1 VALERTLIADTL
13 GLIEAAET
21 DLLTW
26 GIVDAELTEEEL
38 DSLLRNAV
46 GEGGDSRELRST
58 LLDEVLVVQTP
69 SGGYRSRM
77 AETLRILSR
86 LRQIFPSQHWWE
98 GSPLVLDYR
107 FARRSRHRPRRDV
120 PVADLATSLS
130 GRLGTAGVSAALA
143 MAPALLSGF
152 QVRGSN
158 AIVDGLN
165 RDRDAGVMISAGTG
179 SGKTLAFYMPT
190 LAWIAQSIAEDAA
203 AAVRLLAL
211 YPRGE
216 LLKDQLRAVLQ
227 LSRRIGAASGRPLRI
242 GTWFGL
248 TPRAAFWLKQGWAKG
263 WKEVRHRG
271 RVEGW
276 ECPFLACPECGE
288 PLIWRLSDIDAA
300 RERVCCTGCRV
311 VIDESYITLTRD
323 RASSNPPD
331 VMFTTTES
339 LNRQLA
345 APDQHRAFGIGDRR
359 VRAVLLDE
367 IHTYEGTSGAQNA
380 LLLRRLRRALRG
392 PVLWAGLSAT
402 LENPEEFLAEFATL
416 YGERTSHVAPAA
428 DELEEAGTEYLV
440 ALRHDPGSQTG
451 PLSTTIQATMG
462 LARALDAPGTPYQP
476 APTSHGLFGRKA
488 FVFTDKLDVT
498 NRLYWDLLDAEGWWQ
513 RNRPKNRRILTL
525 AHLRAEQQSRRDPAA
540 REGGPER
547 DQPGQW
553 WWLAERL
560 GRDLDGDE
568 QLVVGR
574 TSSQDAGVDEDAD
587 VIVATATLEVGYDD
601 PAVGAVLQHKAP
613 HDLARFVQ
621 RRGRAGRDPS
631 MRPWT
636 VVVLSDWGRD
646 RVHWELYDQLFDPQL
661 QASHLPLRNR
671 YVLRMQGV
679 YATLDW
685 LGSRLSSVG
694 QDRSAWADLAAPAS
708 ILESSP
714 ERIRNRSQRQTAG
727 AALVR
732 EVLDGGPAREHLRSY
747 LRRSLGL
754 SDDDLGWAE
763 LDAILWSPPR
773 PLMLAVLPTAL
784 RRLRTSWA
792 GEQPSRDDAAVRTR
806 TPLREFIVGNL
817 FDDLLLPEVEIL
829 VPTGAEVDEFE
840 SALLPAVRTL
850 RELMPGNV
858 TRHFGVSSFSR
869 RHWVAL
875 PELGVSHA
883 TIDIA
888 KAYGAEY
895 LGPATATQAGVSVD
909 LYRPTT
915 VRLTIPPDQ
924 VRDASTVSPRWDYEI
939 EPFGTGQLV
948 ELARNRW
955 TAVISRASFHI
966 HALGGGVRLRRFAFG
981 ASGSIV
987 SGAAPQPL
995 AIDFEVEEAAHRQ
1008 PVLGVEFDA
1017 DALRLE
1023 LRLPIPS
1030 WPPTPEER
1038 SARLASVIAADPDLP
1053 SALTWFQRSAIAS
1066 ALAVVAVEAG
1076 RGFAE
1081 VLAASSDDVL
1091 SEALVSAL
1099 ARLGLLVAADP
1110 HALDVG
1116 GQADAASNAARHT
1129 PQPME
1134 QWCCHGVV
1142 LSAARRAVS
1151 HTAGARD
1158 SEWSTWLQRRLAATV
1173 ATTLIEAACLAS
1185 SEMTSDDLAIDV
1197 APAQAESFDVWISE
1211 TSPGGNGQIE
1221 HLQRVI
1227 SENPQRFGRL
1237 LDRSLDP
1244 SDLETLDED
1253 IRGFIAGTQRH
1264 DELRQAGVELQNSWR
1279 RGNHEVTRTFA
1290 ALRERTRDAA
1300 LRPSRAAWTAIV
1312 NRLLGPGSHPQLTE
1326 VVASLLDRWDGYE
1339 REVGLAISGRE
1350 FGALCHADEALD
1362 AAFRIDA
1369 LGGVSSRSRTV
1380 GNFFWP
1386 RTVAVKLGV
1395 EIGDP
1400 FGLLPDTDRAALR
1413 AYLPGRIGAVVVVT
1427 WDEVTRTEVH
1437 ARLRESG
1444 TIDLCFGAGNAGL
1457 ARRVVLQ
1464 LQDDPVDAAALLL
1477 YPAVVGTSIKPD
1489 GTIVVSLALPELA

>member
-1 VALERTLIADTL
+1 LD
-13 GLIEAAET
+13 LIEAVET

-26 GIVDAELTEEEL
+26 GIVDAELTDEEL
-38 DSLLRNAV
+38 DSLLREAV
-46 GEGGDSRELRST
+46 GEAGDPRELRST

-69 SGGYRSRM
+69 SGGFRSRM

-86 LRQIFPSQHWWE
+86 LRQVFPYQHWWE
-98 GSPLVLDYR
+98 GAPLVLDYR
-107 FARRSRHRPRRDV
+107 FAHRSRHRPRRNV
-120 PVADLATSLS
+120 PVADLVTSLS
-130 GRLGTAGVSAALA
+130 GRLGAAGVDATLA

-152 QVRGSN
+152 QVRSSR
-158 AIVDGLN
+158 AVVDGLSH
-165 RDRDAGVMISAGTG
+165 DRDAGVMISAGTG
-179 SGKTLAFYMPT
+179 SGKTLAFYLPT
-190 LAWIAQSIAEDAA
+190 LAWIAQSMTNDTA

-227 LSRRIGAASGRPLRI
+227 LSRRIGLAGGRPLRV

-271 RVEGW
+271 RTEGW
-276 ECPFLACPECGE
+276 ECPFLSCPECGE
-288 PLIWRLSDIDAA
+288 SLIWRLTDIDAR
-300 RERVCCTGCRV
+300 RERLYCTGCRV
-311 VIDESYITLTRD
+311 LLDESYITLTRD
-323 RASSNPPD
+323 RASADPPD
-331 VMFTTTES
+331 IMFTTTES

-345 APDQHRAFGIGDRR
+345 APDQYRAFGIGDRR

-367 IHTYEGTSGAQNA
+367 IHTYEGTTGAQNA

-402 LENPEEFLAEFATL
+402 LQNPEEFLAEFATL
-416 YGERTSHVAPAA
+416 YGDRISHIAPVS
-428 DELEEAGTEYLV
+428 DELEEAGAEYLV
-440 ALRHDPGSQTG
+440 ALRHDPGSLTG
-451 PLSTTIQATMG
+451 PLSTTIQATMA

-476 APTSHGLFGRKA
+476 VPTSHGLFGRKV

-498 NRLYWDLLDAEGWWQ
+498 NRLYWDLLDAEGWWE

-525 AHLRAEQQSRRDPAA
+525 AHLRAEQQSRRDPVA
-540 REGGPER
+540 REGAPER
-547 DQPGQW
+547 DAPGQW

-613 HDLARFVQ
+613 HDLGRFVQ

-671 YVLRMQGV
+671 YVLRMQAV

-685 LGSRLSSVG
+685 LGSRLSLVG

-708 ILESSP
+708 ILETSA
-714 ERIRNRSQRQTAG
+714 ERVRNRSQRQAAG
-727 AALVR
+727 AELLR
-732 EVLDGGPAREHLRSY
+732 EVLDGGPAREHLRSH
-747 LRRSLGL
+747 LRRSLGF
-754 SDDDLGWAE
+754 SDDEFGWAE

-792 GEQPSRDDAAVRTR
+792 GEEPSRDDVAVRTR

-829 VPTGAEVDEFE
+829 VPTGTEVDKVE
-840 SALLPAVRTL
+840 SALLPAIRTL

-869 RHWVAL
+869 RHWVPL
-875 PELGVSHA
+875 PEVGVINA
-883 TIDIA
+883 GLNIRET
-888 KAYGAEY
+888 YGAEY
-895 LGPATATQAGVSVD
+895 IGPATATRAAVSVD
-909 LYRPTT
+909 LYRPTM
-915 VRLTIPPDQ
+915 VRLAVPPDR
-924 VRDASTVSPRWDYEI
+924 VRDASAVHPRWDYEI
-939 EPFGTGQLV
+939 TPLGTGQAT

-966 HALGGGVRLRRFAFG
+966 HAVGGGVRVRRFAIG
-981 ASGSIV
+981 ASGSLF
-987 SGAAPQPL
+987 SGAAPQPVTV
-995 AIDFEVEEAAHRQ
+995 DFEVEESVHRQ
-1008 PVLGVEFDA
+1008 PVLGIEFDA
-1017 DALRLE
+1017 DGLLLE
-1023 LRLPIPS
+1023 LQLPVPS
-1030 WPPTPEER
+1030 WLPTPAER
-1038 SARLASVIAADPDLP
+1038 SARLASVMAGDPALP
-1053 SALTWFQRSAIAS
+1053 SVLTWFQRSAIAS
-1066 ALAVVAVEAG
+1066 ALTVVAVEAG
-1076 RGFAE
+1076 RDFAQ
-1081 VLAASSDDVL
+1081 VLGGSPD
-1091 SEALVSAL
+1091 SAL
-1099 ARLGLLVAADP
+1099 AESLISALGRLGLLVAADP

-1116 GQADAASNAARHT
+1116 DEAEVASNAARHA

-1134 QWCCHGVV
+1134 QWCRHQDV
-1142 LSAARRAVS
+1142 LSAARRAV
-1151 HTAGARD
+1151 TRAAGPRD
-1158 SEWSTWLQRRLAATV
+1158 PEWCIWLQRRLAATV
-1173 ATTLIEAACLAS
+1173 ATTFIEAACLAS
-1185 SEMTSDDLAIDV
+1185 NEMTSDDLAIDV
-1197 APAQAESFDVWISE
+1197 APAQGERLDVWISE

-1227 SENPQRFGRL
+1227 TEDPQRFGRL
-1237 LDRSLDP
+1237 VERSLAL
-1244 SDLETLDED
+1244 SDLEALDAD
-1253 IRGFIAGTQRH
+1253 VRAFIAATQRH
-1264 DELRQAGVELQNSWR
+1264 DALRQAGVELQGTWR
-1279 RGNHEVTRTFA
+1279 HGNHEVARAFA

-1300 LRPSRAAWTAIV
+1300 LRPSRAAWTTIV
-1312 NRLLGPGSHPQLTE
+1312 NRLLGPGSHPLLTE
-1326 VVASLLDRWDGYE
+1326 VVASLLHRWDTYE
-1339 REVGLAISGRE
+1339 REIGLAISARE
-1350 FGALCHADEALD
+1350 FGALCHADESLD
-1362 AAFRIDA
+1362 AAFRIGA
-1369 LGGVSSRSRTV
+1369 LGGATLRSRTV

-1386 RTVAVKLGV
+1386 RSIAVRLGM

-1400 FGLLPDTDRAALR
+1400 FGLLPETDRAALR
-1413 AYLPGRIGAVVVVT
+1413 AYLPARSDAVAVAT
-1427 WDEVTRTEVH
+1427 WDDATRTEVH
-1437 ARLRESG
+1437 ARLRKSG
-1444 TIDLCFGAGNAGL
+1444 TIDLWFADGGAKL
-1457 ARRVVLQ
+1457 ARRVVLR
-1464 LQDDPVDAAALLL
+1464 LQDDPVDATALFL
-1477 YPAVVGTSIKPD
+1477 YPVVVGTSIQAD
-1489 GTIVVSLALPELA
+1489 GTIVVSLALPEIA